1 VKTADEFLAA
11 AKKTNSYVV
20 QFTATWCTPC
30 KQLAPV
36 LERKYNEHKDKWT
49 LIKVDVD
56 AEGNSDVCSKFE
68 LQGVPTLVFIKD
80 QIQVKK
86 LVGNQP
92 EKVLDA
98 AIALLS

>member
-1 VKTADEFLAA
+1 M
-11 AKKTNSYVV
+11 V
-20 QFTATWCTPC
+20 QFTASWCTPC

-36 LERKYNEHKDKWT
+36 LERKYHEQKEKWT

-56 AEGNSDVCSKFE
+56 AEGNSDICSKFE

-80 QIQVKK
+80 KIQVKK

-92 EKVLDA
+92 EKVLDS